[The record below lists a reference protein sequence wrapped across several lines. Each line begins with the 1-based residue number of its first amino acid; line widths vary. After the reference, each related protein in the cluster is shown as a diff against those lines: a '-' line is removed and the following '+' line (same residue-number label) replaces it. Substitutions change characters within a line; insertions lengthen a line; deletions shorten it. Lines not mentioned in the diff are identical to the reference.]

1 MILGGIIWVSFSVN
15 KLVKNIFKNMG
26 GYSTDWITLQ
36 KHWTD
41 CRKFA
46 VSGIIIIIIGF
57 ILKLVALYF
66 SSNQQ

>member
-1 MILGGIIWVSFSVN
+1 MIVGGIILVSFSVN
-15 KLVKNIFKNMG
+15 KLVKHIFKNMG

-36 KHWTD
+36 KHWID

-57 ILKLVALYF
+57 ILQIVALYL
-66 SSNQQ
+66 SSN